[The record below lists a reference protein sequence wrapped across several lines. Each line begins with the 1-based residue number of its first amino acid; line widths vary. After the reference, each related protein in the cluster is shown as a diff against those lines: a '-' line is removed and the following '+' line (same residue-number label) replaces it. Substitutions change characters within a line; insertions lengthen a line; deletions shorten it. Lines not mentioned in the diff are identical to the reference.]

1 MKAENLPTSEPEPT
15 LSSTYCLNYPVV
27 RSIILSNL

>member
-1 MKAENLPTSEPEPT
+1 MRAENLPTSEPT